1 MFPVQLP
8 AATANILI
16 VGNTPFSVTLADSY
30 RAGIERGFAWTL
42 CVDADVLVLPNAIF
56 GLLDV
61 AHTLPAE
68 ACDVQGLVLDKF
80 FGVRR
85 PAGNHLY
92 RTSLLSKALGLI
104 PPEGQDIRPEN
115 STLNK
120 R

>member
-1 MFPVQLP
+1 M
-8 AATANILI
+8 
-16 VGNTPFSVTLADSY
+16 
-30 RAGIERGFAWTL
+30 
-42 CVDADVLVLPNAIF
+42 DADVSVLPNAIS

-61 AHTLPAE
+61 ANKLAAE
-68 ACDVQGLVLDKF
+68 ACEVQGLVLDKF
-80 FGVRR
+80 FGVPR

-104 PPEGQDIRPEN
+104 PPEAQDIRPEN